1 MRGKGS
7 ARLIRNWR
15 AAGAVTIATAKRG
28 RKQRDNA
35 NELLIA
41 VVCVVMSET
50 WSDVCAVIPSG
61 LVRYTALLEE
71 RVLYHPEDGR
81 CISIRNVAYLATKIY
96 GVTF

>member
-15 AAGAVTIATAKRG
+15 AAGAATTGTAKRG

-50 WSDVCAVIPSG
+50 WGDMCAVIPSG
-61 LVRYTALLEE
+61 LVRYTALLEDN
-71 RVLYHPEDGR
+71 VL
-81 CISIRNVAYLATKIY
+81 
-96 GVTF
+96 

>member
-15 AAGAVTIATAKRG
+15 AAGAVTTATAKRG

-50 WSDVCAVIPSG
+50 WGDICAVIPSG
-61 LVRYTALLEE
+61 LVPYT
-71 RVLYHPEDGR
+71 RVVGGTCSLSSTTLKMDAAVPSET
-81 CISIRNVAYLATKIY
+81 SNT
-96 GVTF
+96 

>member
-15 AAGAVTIATAKRG
+15 AAGAATTATAKRG

-41 VVCVVMSET
+41 VVCVVMSEI
-50 WSDVCAVIPSG
+50 WDDICAVIPSG
-61 LVRYTALLEE
+61 LERHTALLEE
-71 RVLYHPEDGR
+71 HVL
-81 CISIRNVAYLATKIY
+81 
-96 GVTF
+96 

>member
-15 AAGAVTIATAKRG
+15 AAGAVTRGTAKRG

-50 WSDVCAVIPSG
+50 WGDICAVIPSG
-61 LVRYTALLEE
+61 LISYIALLEE
-71 RVLYHPEDGR
+71 HVLSSVTLKMDAAVPPETLH
-81 CISIRNVAYLATKIY
+81 I
-96 GVTF
+96 

>member
-15 AAGAVTIATAKRG
+15 AAGAVTTGTAKRG

-50 WSDVCAVIPSG
+50 WGDICAVI
-61 LVRYTALLEE
+61 RYIALLEE
-71 RVLYHPEDGR
+71 HVL
-81 CISIRNVAYLATKIY
+81 SS
-96 GVTF
+96 VTMKMDAAVPSETLHI